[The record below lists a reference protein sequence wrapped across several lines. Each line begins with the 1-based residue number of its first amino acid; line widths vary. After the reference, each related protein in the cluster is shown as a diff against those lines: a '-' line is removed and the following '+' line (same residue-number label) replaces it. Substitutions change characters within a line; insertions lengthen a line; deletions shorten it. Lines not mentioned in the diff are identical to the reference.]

1 MPTPPPGAEAA
12 DRTDGTATAR
22 RALFVFVDGIGWGD
36 GDPERNPFARAT
48 LPHLARLLGRA
59 PWRTDASPSGA
70 ALALDATMGVAGR
83 PQSGTGQAALV
94 TGCNTALLLGAHRG
108 PFPDPALRPVLARRS
123 LWRDAVRA
131 GAPAALATAYPE
143 RLRAA
148 VAAGGGRL
156 SSIARAA
163 VLAGVPLRAARLG
176 GADGAVPPILGP
188 RPGGAASSAPIV
200 ADARA
205 AGEALAE
212 VASHHVLTVY
222 EHFEADM
229 VGHRADREAAVAA
242 LERLDGLLGGIIDR
256 WSSTD
261 LLVVASDH
269 GNLENAATRHHTLAP
284 AMAAWRGPRPSAP
297 LAHLT
302 DVAPALRAA
311 LGWPS
316 HEREASHAL
325 V

>member
-1 MPTPPPGAEAA
+1 MPTPRGAEPLEPAA
-12 DRTDGTATAR
+12 GPPPVA
-22 RALFVFVDGIGWGD
+22 RALFVFVDGIGWGSA
-36 GDPERNPFARAT
+36 DPDRNPFARAA
-48 LPHLARLLGRA
+48 LPHFARLLGRA
-59 PWRTDASPSGA
+59 PWSTAEPPSGP

-94 TGCNTALLLGAHRG
+94 TGCNTAALLGAHRG
-108 PFPDPALRPVLARRS
+108 PFPDPALRPVLAWRS

-131 GAPAALATAYPE
+131 GAPSALATAYPQ

-148 VAAGGGRL
+148 VAAGRGRL

-188 RPGGAASSAPIV
+188 RPGGAASAAPIV
-200 ADARA
+200 GDARA

-229 VGHRADREAAVAA
+229 VGHRADRDAAVAA
-242 LERLDGLLGGIIDR
+242 LERLDALLGGIADH
-256 WSSTD
+256 WAATD
-261 LLVVASDH
+261 LLVLASDH
-269 GNLENAATRHHTLAP
+269 GNLEDATTRHHTLAP
-284 AMAAWRGPRPSAP
+284 AIGAWRGPRPFAAP
-297 LAHLT
+297 T
-302 DVAPALRAA
+302 RVYDVAPALRAA
-311 LGWPS
+311 LGWRP
-316 HEREASHAL
+316 HDREAAHAL